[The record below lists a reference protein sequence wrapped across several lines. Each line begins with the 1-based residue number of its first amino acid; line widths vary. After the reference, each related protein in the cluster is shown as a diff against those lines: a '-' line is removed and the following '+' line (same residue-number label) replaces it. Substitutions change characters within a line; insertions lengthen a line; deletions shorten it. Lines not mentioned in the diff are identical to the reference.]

1 MSTNEYSPLR
11 NTVFVIRQAMRN
23 DRLYLPSSLLYACLR
38 GFLSAVLLYIP
49 KWILDALLSN
59 NSQSMGY
66 IAFLLSVFAAAGIAY
81 FFCEM
86 LASDAYARAIK
97 LRFKLVEKH
106 QLRCLTTDYTNIEDP
121 KFEDEVFSSYRCVNN
136 NTSGFEGVLHRLYMW
151 PSALASIA
159 VCAWALIESGPLLI
173 IPALIVSCVDMLI
186 FAYFSDKKTEER
198 PELNAAQRQSRFV
211 GNMMRSREM
220 ALDMRLPIVKAFMWT
235 RYDGI
240 REQLSGYLRREQSFA
255 LNGEFFVS
263 VADALKTAAVYV
275 YLIIKTCA
283 GAMTVATLSLCIGAV
298 EDFTA
303 SVSVI
308 LRDLRFIRE
317 QSYDITQFRRFTEEQ
332 DDKAASAEGVQLA
345 SIDEIRFKHV
355 SYKYPNAHACALT
368 DVSVTFRRGTKTAI
382 TGENGSGKTTF
393 VKLLLGLLEPTS
405 GHIYVNG
412 IDLSDIDKA
421 TYRRLIGSVFQDYH
435 MLAFSVRENV
445 SLAEDNAD
453 DARICDALKR
463 VNMLAKVN
471 DLPNGLNTPITRRVS
486 LDGVELSGGESQ
498 RVAIARALFAE
509 PDMFVLDEPSASL
522 DPLAEERMYQ
532 MFADEMDGATVIMV
546 SHRLTCSTICDTVLH
561 FGHGTIVESGTHSE
575 LIAKGGAYAESFNAQ
590 AAFYQSTQGVG
601 A

>member
-23 DRLYLPSSLLYACLR
+23 DGLYLPSSLLYACLR

-106 QLRCLTTDYTNIEDP
+106 QLRCLTTDYTHIEDP

-173 IPALIVSCVDMLI
+173 IPALIVNCVDMLI

-283 GAMTVATLSLCIGAV
+283 GAMTVAMLSLCIGAV

-308 LRDLRFIRE
+308 LRDVRFIRE
-317 QSYDITQFRRFTEEQ
+317 QSYDITQFRRFTEGQ
-332 DDKAASAEGVQLA
+332 DDKAANAECVQLA
-345 SIDEIRFKHV
+345 SIDEIRFEHV
-355 SYKYPNAHACALT
+355 SYKYPNANAYALT

-405 GHIYVNG
+405 GNIYVNG

>member
-106 QLRCLTTDYTNIEDP
+106 QLRCLTTDYTHIEDP

-173 IPALIVSCVDMLI
+173 IPALIVNCVDMLI

-283 GAMTVATLSLCIGAV
+283 GAMTVAMLSLCIGAV

-308 LRDLRFIRE
+308 LGTCA
-317 QSYDITQFRRFTEEQ
+317 SY
-332 DDKAASAEGVQLA
+332 ASRAMTSLNFADSLKG
-345 SIDEIRFKHV
+345 RM
-355 SYKYPNAHACALT
+355 
-368 DVSVTFRRGTKTAI
+368 TK
-382 TGENGSGKTTF
+382 
-393 VKLLLGLLEPTS
+393 LQM
-405 GHIYVNG
+405 
-412 IDLSDIDKA
+412 
-421 TYRRLIGSVFQDYH
+421 R
-435 MLAFSVRENV
+435 
-445 SLAEDNAD
+445 
-453 DARICDALKR
+453 
-463 VNMLAKVN
+463 
-471 DLPNGLNTPITRRVS
+471 
-486 LDGVELSGGESQ
+486 
-498 RVAIARALFAE
+498 
-509 PDMFVLDEPSASL
+509 SASNW
-522 DPLAEERMYQ
+522 RQSM
-532 MFADEMDGATVIMV
+532 
-546 SHRLTCSTICDTVLH
+546 
-561 FGHGTIVESGTHSE
+561 
-575 LIAKGGAYAESFNAQ
+575 KYASNM
-590 AAFYQSTQGVG
+590 
-601 A
+601 

>member
-159 VCAWALIESGPLLI
+159 VCAWALIESGPVLI
-173 IPALIVSCVDMLI
+173 IPALIVNCVDMLI

-283 GAMTVATLSLCIGAV
+283 GAMTVAMLSLCIGAV

-308 LRDLRFIRE
+308 LRDVRFIRE
-317 QSYDITQFRRFTEEQ
+317 QSYDITQFRRFTEGQ
-332 DDKAASAEGVQLA
+332 DDKAANAECVQLA
-345 SIDEIRFKHV
+345 SIDEIRFEHV
-355 SYKYPNAHACALT
+355 SYKYPNANAYALT

-405 GHIYVNG
+405 GNIYVNG

-590 AAFYQSTQGVG
+590 AAFYQSTQSVE

>member
-1 MSTNEYSPLR
+1 MSANEYSPLR
-11 NTVFVIRQAMRN
+11 NTAFVIGQAMRH
-23 DRLYLPSSLLYACLR
+23 DKLFLPSSILYACLR
-38 GFLSAVLLYIP
+38 GLLSAVLLYIP
-49 KWILDALLSN
+49 KWILDALMSADPEKT
-59 NSQSMGY
+59 GR
-66 IAFLLSVFAAAGIAY
+66 IPFLLSAFAVAGMAY
-81 FFCEM
+81 FICEM
-86 LASDAYARAIK
+86 LVSNAYARAIK
-97 LRFKLVEKH
+97 LRFKLIEKH
-106 QLRCLTTDYTNIEDP
+106 QLKCLTTDYTNIEDP

-220 ALDMRLPIVKAFMWT
+220 ALDIRLPLVKAFMWE
-235 RYDGI
+235 RYDDI
-240 REQLSGYLRREQSFA
+240 RERLNGFMRREQRFT
-255 LNGEFFVS
+255 LNGEFFVA

-308 LRDLRFIRE
+308 LRDIRFIRE
-317 QSYDITQFRRFTEEQ
+317 QSYDITQFRRFTQQPDGKTEN
-332 DDKAASAEGVQLA
+332 AHGVKLT
-345 SIDEIRFKHV
+345 SINEVRFERV
-355 SYKYPNAHACALT
+355 SYKYPNSNAYALS
-368 DVSVTFRRGTKTAI
+368 DVSVTIRRGTKTAI

-393 VKLLLGLLEPTS
+393 VKLLLGLLEPAS
-405 GHIYVNG
+405 GNIYVNG
-412 IDLSDIDKA
+412 IDLSDIDKT
-421 TYRRLIGSVFQDYH
+421 TYRKLIGSVFQDYH

-445 SLAEDNAD
+445 SLDEDNTD
-453 DARICDALKR
+453 DIRVREALKR
-463 VNMLAKVN
+463 VNMLARAN
-471 DLPNGLNTPITRRVS
+471 DLPNGLDTPLTRRVS
-486 LDGVELSGGESQ
+486 LDGVELSGGEAQ
-498 RVAIARALFAE
+498 RVALARAIFAA

-532 MFADEMDGATVIMV
+532 MFADEMDGSTVVMV
-546 SHRLTCSTICDTVLH
+546 SHRLTCSTVCDTVLH
-561 FGHGTIVESGTHSE
+561 FSHGTIVESGAHSE
-575 LIAKGGAYAESFNAQ
+575 LIAKAGAYAESFKAQ
-590 AAFYQSTQGVG
+590 AAFYLSTQSVE

>member
-38 GFLSAVLLYIP
+38 GFLSAALLYIP

-66 IAFLLSVFAAAGIAY
+66 IAFLLSVFAAAGVAY

-186 FAYFSDKKTEER
+186 FAYFSDQKTDER

-263 VADALKTAAVYV
+263 VADELKTAAVYV

-283 GAMTVATLSLCIGAV
+283 CAMTVATLSLCIGAV

-317 QSYDITQFRRFTEEQ
+317 QSYDITQFRRFTEGQ
-332 DDKAASAEGVQLA
+332 DDKAASADGVQLA

-355 SYKYPNAHACALT
+355 SYKYPNANAYALT
-368 DVSVTFRRGTKTAI
+368 DVSVTIRRGTKTAI

-405 GHIYVNG
+405 GNIYVNG

-463 VNMLAKVN
+463 VNMLAKVK

-590 AAFYQSTQGVG
+590 AAFYKSTQGVE

>member
-1 MSTNEYSPLR
+1 MSKNDYTPLR
-11 NTVFVIRQAMRN
+11 NTAFVIRQALRD
-23 DRLYLPSSLLYACLR
+23 DRLFLLSSLLYACLK
-38 GFLSAVLLYIP
+38 GVLSAALLYIP
-49 KWILDALLSN
+49 KWILDALMSTD
-59 NSQSMGY
+59 SGGMGA
-66 IAFLLSVFAAAGIAY
+66 IPLLLGAFAAAGIAY
-81 FFCEM
+81 FLCEM

-106 QLRCLTTDYTNIEDP
+106 QLKCLTTDYTHIENP

-159 VCAWALIESGPLLI
+159 VCAWALIESGPLLM
-173 IPALIVSCVDMLI
+173 IPALAVSCVDMLI
-186 FAYFSDKKTEER
+186 FAHFSDKKTGER

-220 ALDMRLPIVKAFMWT
+220 ALDMRLPLVKAFMWE

-240 REQLSGYLRREQSFA
+240 RAQLSGYLRREQRFT
-255 LNGEFFVS
+255 LNGEFLVS

-275 YLIIKTCA
+275 YLILRTCA

-303 SVSVI
+303 SVAVI
-308 LRDLRFIRE
+308 LRDVRFIRE
-317 QSYDITQFRRFTEEQ
+317 QSYDISQFRRFTEAP
-332 DDKAASAEGVQLA
+332 DGDAASAEGVRLT
-345 SIDEIRFKHV
+345 SIDEIHFEHV
-355 SYKYPNAHACALT
+355 SYKYPNASTYALS
-368 DVSVTFRRGTKTAI
+368 DVSVTIRRGTRTAI

-405 GHIYVNG
+405 GAIYVNG
-412 IDLSDIDKA
+412 IDISALDKA
-421 TYRRLIGSVFQDYH
+421 AYRKLIGSVFQDYH

-445 SLAEDNAD
+445 SLAEGGAD
-453 DARICDALKR
+453 DARICDALRR
-463 VNMLAKVN
+463 VNMLARV
-471 DLPNGLNTPITRRVS
+471 DELPAGLDTPLTRRVS

-498 RVAIARALFAE
+498 RVALARALFAE

-532 MFADEMDGATVIMV
+532 MFAAELDGSTIVMV
-546 SHRLTCSTICDTVLH
+546 SHRLTCATICDTVLH
-561 FGHGTIVESGTHSE
+561 FGRGTIIESGTHSE
-575 LIAKGGAYAESFNAQ
+575 LVARGGAYADSFRAQ
-590 AAFYQSTQGVG
+590 AAFYQSTQC
-601 A
+601 AEA

>member
-1 MSTNEYSPLR
+1 M
-11 NTVFVIRQAMRN
+11 
-23 DRLYLPSSLLYACLR
+23 
-38 GFLSAVLLYIP
+38 
-49 KWILDALLSN
+49 
-59 NSQSMGY
+59 
-66 IAFLLSVFAAAGIAY
+66 
-81 FFCEM
+81 
-86 LASDAYARAIK
+86 
-97 LRFKLVEKH
+97 
-106 QLRCLTTDYTNIEDP
+106 
-121 KFEDEVFSSYRCVNN
+121 NN

-173 IPALIVSCVDMLI
+173 IPALIVNCVDMLI

-283 GAMTVATLSLCIGAV
+283 GAMTVAMLSLCIGAV

-308 LRDLRFIRE
+308 LRDVRFIRE
-317 QSYDITQFRRFTEEQ
+317 QSYDITQFRRFTEGQ
-332 DDKAASAEGVQLA
+332 DDKAANAECVQLA
-345 SIDEIRFKHV
+345 SIDEIRFEHV
-355 SYKYPNAHACALT
+355 SYKYPNANAYALT

-405 GHIYVNG
+405 GNIYVNG

-590 AAFYQSTQGVG
+590 AAFYQSTQSVE

>member
-106 QLRCLTTDYTNIEDP
+106 QLRCLTTDYTHIEDP

-173 IPALIVSCVDMLI
+173 IPALIVNCVDMLI

-283 GAMTVATLSLCIGAV
+283 GAMTVAMLSLCIGAV

-308 LRDLRFIRE
+308 LRDVRFIRE
-317 QSYDITQFRRFTEEQ
+317 QSYDITQFRRFTEGQ
-332 DDKAASAEGVQLA
+332 DDKAANAECVQLA
-345 SIDEIRFKHV
+345 SIDEIRFEHV
-355 SYKYPNAHACALT
+355 SYKYPNANAYALT

-405 GHIYVNG
+405 GNIYVNG

-590 AAFYQSTQGVG
+590 AAFYQSTQSVE